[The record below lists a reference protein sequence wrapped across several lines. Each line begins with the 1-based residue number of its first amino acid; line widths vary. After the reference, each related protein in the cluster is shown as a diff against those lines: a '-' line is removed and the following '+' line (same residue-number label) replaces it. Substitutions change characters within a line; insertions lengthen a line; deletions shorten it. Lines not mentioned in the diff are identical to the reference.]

1 MGSIVHHSATSV
13 SLSHSSSSTFA
24 FASFFVLHVKLRSD
38 FYLIY
43 SYFSKFV
50 SLLLSGSI
58 WLASLCFDIV
68 GIKMMFEM
76 NDEVYPKLS
85 EKLLDAQLPMAKRMR
100 VVFTLRSIGSNE
112 AVDVLQKGNL
122 FQMLC

>member
-1 MGSIVHHSATSV
+1 
-13 SLSHSSSSTFA
+13 
-24 FASFFVLHVKLRSD
+24 
-38 FYLIY
+38 
-43 SYFSKFV
+43 
-50 SLLLSGSI
+50 
-58 WLASLCFDIV
+58 
-68 GIKMMFEM
+68 MMFEM